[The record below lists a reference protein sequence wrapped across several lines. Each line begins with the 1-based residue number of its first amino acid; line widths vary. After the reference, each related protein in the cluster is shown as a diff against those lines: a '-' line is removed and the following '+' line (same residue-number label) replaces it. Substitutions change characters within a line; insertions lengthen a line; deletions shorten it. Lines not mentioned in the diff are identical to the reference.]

1 MNHKNSQFP
10 YANVKKLRVTSI
22 AVLIVSLLGCG
33 ATENGSFTGA
43 DALGG
48 VIGGV
53 TGALIGSQVGGGS
66 GRILATGAGAI
77 AGAFIGREIARHL
90 SRSGQQ
96 QLAQANTRALETG
109 QPQVWRDPETG
120 ATGRTEVTQ
129 RTTAREQVPVRVKK
143 DRIDQMPPIDL
154 IGSTYI
160 ATAGSNVRGGPGTDY
175 RSVGGLSAGQ
185 RVHVIGKVQNK
196 NWLLISE
203 DGAAN
208 GFVAAQLLQPAPAAQ
223 QVSSATAPATT
234 GETVMV
240 DANRTCSLNT
250 TKVTQPDGSVTE
262 DRIRICEG
270 PDGYVIEDA

>member
-1 MNHKNSQFP
+1 MDDRNSQLT
-10 YANVKKLRVTSI
+10 YATIKKFRATSV
-22 AVLIVSLLGCG
+22 ALLLGSLLGCG
-33 ATENGSFTGA
+33 ATGDGSFTGT
-43 DALGG
+43 DAFGSLLGG
-48 VIGGV
+48 AA
-53 TGALIGSQVGGGS
+53 GALIGSQVGSGS
-66 GRILATGAGAI
+66 GRILATSAGAI

-96 QLAQANTRALETG
+96 QLVQANTRALETG
-109 QPQVWRDPETG
+109 KPQIWRDPETG

-143 DRIDQMPPIDL
+143 DRIDQMPSIDL
-154 IGSTYI
+154 IGATYI

-203 DGAAN
+203 GGAAN
-208 GFVAAQLLQPAPAAQ
+208 GFVAAQLLRPVPVEQQAPP
-223 QVSSATAPATT
+223 STAPATT

-250 TKVTQPDGSVTE
+250 TKVTQPDGSITE

-270 PDGYVIEDA
+270 PDGYVIKDA